1 MADAGGPG
9 DGHSRSPNDA
19 EKKAAK
25 AKKEKK
31 DRVTRRK
38 LYDEAADEDELLAL
52 MGDLTLKD
60 PSVSAAPP
68 LSMQPVHPPGFEDS
82 LALAVA
88 SIRRITDAK
97 NALRASAP
105 DPALYPI
112 VKLVAISITH
122 GSSIG
127 EMNCPA
133 LPYATHDFR
142 KVFFFGNAAE
152 NICFNDDRFS
162 ELFASRKKPFKPN
175 DETLRLLL
183 GMDRPKCRYEDP
195 NVYLPPMVFTL
206 EPSDTSPFHEHNLMR
221 KHLMGLYLYI
231 IRRSPTDQTLFI
243 QKLKVA
249 NYDDLDKDIYI
260 TYSIIFGRFHR
271 YIKANAELVS
281 YMRQVPNPLTVG
293 FFCCRGAHLRQLYN
307 PTLAAITNPH
317 TCLPP
322 LPIISVLSTSGGSF
336 SRTAFPRLFLHI
348 MSPDYTLES
357 LHQGRQPLL
366 RRGMRNVTWQ
376 SCLYNLFFFFNIIS
390 RESADALTSVASSQQ
405 VRQLSTNVILVSGE
419 SPQEAI
425 RILNGLIPPTIYR
438 EYIVQRL
445 PILLGI
451 HKIMS
456 VLTTLTFNNTYV
468 VFAKVYPAE
477 FVPTAPSIP
486 SQMGHWVAIA
496 RFRDHRY
503 YYVDVQTG
511 QYITIMDV
519 NAMPDLFA
527 PYVVMDLL
535 YILTEFPYFHG
546 PDVLNMQLPQL
557 EQPRLEPPP
566 PPPPPSSSSDS
577 DGGRM
582 RRRVMS
588 KKRKFKSKMKTRTNR
603 RAVK

>member
-1 MADAGGPG
+1 
-9 DGHSRSPNDA
+9 
-19 EKKAAK
+19 
-25 AKKEKK
+25 
-31 DRVTRRK
+31 
-38 LYDEAADEDELLAL
+38 
-52 MGDLTLKD
+52 
-60 PSVSAAPP
+60 
-68 LSMQPVHPPGFEDS
+68 
-82 LALAVA
+82 
-88 SIRRITDAK
+88 
-97 NALRASAP
+97 
-105 DPALYPI
+105 
-112 VKLVAISITH
+112 
-122 GSSIG
+122 
-127 EMNCPA
+127 
-133 LPYATHDFR
+133 
-142 KVFFFGNAAE
+142 
-152 NICFNDDRFS
+152 
-162 ELFASRKKPFKPN
+162 
-175 DETLRLLL
+175 
-183 GMDRPKCRYEDP
+183 
-195 NVYLPPMVFTL
+195 
-206 EPSDTSPFHEHNLMR
+206 
-221 KHLMGLYLYI
+221 
-231 IRRSPTDQTLFI
+231 
-243 QKLKVA
+243 
-249 NYDDLDKDIYI
+249 
-260 TYSIIFGRFHR
+260 
-271 YIKANAELVS
+271 
-281 YMRQVPNPLTVG
+281 
-293 FFCCRGAHLRQLYN
+293 
-307 PTLAAITNPH
+307 
-317 TCLPP
+317 
-322 LPIISVLSTSGGSF
+322 
-336 SRTAFPRLFLHI
+336 
-348 MSPDYTLES
+348 
-357 LHQGRQPLL
+357 
-366 RRGMRNVTWQ
+366 MRNVTWQ

-405 VRQLSTNVILVSGE
+405 VRQLSTDVILVSGE

-566 PPPPPSSSSDS
+566 PPPPPPPSSSSDS

>member
-1 MADAGGPG
+1 MADAGSG
-9 DGHSRSPNDA
+9 DGPNDA
-19 EKKAAK
+19 EKKAAAAAAK
-25 AKKEKK
+25 AKK

-38 LYDEAADEDELLAL
+38 LYDAAAEDDLLAQL
-52 MGDLTLKD
+52 GDLTLQD

-88 SIRRITDAK
+88 NIRRITDAK

-127 EMNCPA
+127 EMNCQA

-142 KVFFFGNAAE
+142 SVFFFGNDAE
-152 NICFNDDRFS
+152 NICFDNPTF
-162 ELFASRKKPFKPN
+162 EPLFASKKKPFKPN
-175 DETLRLLL
+175 ADTMRLLL
-183 GMDRPKCRYEDP
+183 GIDRPKCRYEDP

-206 EPSDTSPFHEHNLMR
+206 EPSDTNPFHEHNLMR

-249 NYDDLDKDIYI
+249 NYDDLDKDIFI

-271 YIKANAELVS
+271 YIKANTELTRF
-281 YMRQVPNPLTVG
+281 MRQARNPLTVG

-307 PTLAAITNPH
+307 PFTLAAITNPH

-336 SRTAFPRLFLHI
+336 SRTAFPRLFLHT
-348 MSPDYTLES
+348 MSPAYTLES

-366 RRGMRNVTWQ
+366 QRGMRNVTWQ

-405 VRQLSTNVILVSGE
+405 VRQLSTDVILVSGE
-419 SPQEAI
+419 STQEAI
-425 RILNGLIPPTIYR
+425 RILNGLIPPNIYR

-496 RFRDHRY
+496 RFGDHRY

-519 NAMPDLFA
+519 NAMPALFA

-546 PDVLNMQLPQL
+546 PDVLNMQMPQL
-557 EQPRLEPPP
+557 EQPRLEPP